1 MVKVQYFGCK
11 TLREETTRKT

>member
-1 MVKVQYFGCK
+1 MR